1 LQAVR
6 ETAPARRMS
15 RLTVTAMLA
24 WFDEPPDL
32 LEQAVDSVACVADRV
47 VAVDGGYE
55 LAPGAKPGSPKAQAD
70 RIRKAA
76 RAAGLDLVLMEP
88 AALWKGQVAKR
99 HFMLRLACQ
108 ESDWVMP
115 LDADWCV
122 FGNREQVREELAR
135 SRAEA
140 LTVEFSTPENDERP
154 LAESAAERWHQ
165 QTAGRIYRYP
175 LIFRV
180 LPDMSMDL
188 SHWGYSALRP
198 GTGDRIAYWD
208 RRVASKKART
218 AELTS
223 DLLIEHLCLFRDE
236 KQILR
241 NREFCAARDQQVRRQ
256 GAEA

>member
-1 LQAVR
+1 VR
-6 ETAPARRMS
+6 TLRQETQGCTLS
-15 RLTVTAMLA
+15 LTVTAMLA

-32 LEQAVDSVACVADRV
+32 LEQAVDSVAVVADRV

-55 LAPGAKPGSPKAQAD
+55 LAPGAKPLSPRPQAE

-76 RAAGLDLVLMEP
+76 RAAGLELILVEP
-88 AALWKGQVAKR
+88 SGLWKGQVAKR
-99 HFMLRLACQ
+99 HFMLRLAAQ

-122 FGNREQVREELAR
+122 FGNREQVREEIGR
-135 SRAEA
+135 TKAEA
-140 LTVEFSTPENDERP
+140 LTVDFSTPENDDRP
-154 LAESAAERWHQ
+154 LAESAAERWHV
-165 QTAGRIYRYP
+165 QTAGRVYQYP
-175 LIFRV
+175 LLYRV

-208 RRVASKKART
+208 RRVAKKQART
-218 AELTS
+218 AKVTS
-223 DLLIEHLCLFRDE
+223 DLLIEHLCLFRDS
-236 KQILR
+236 KQIMR
-241 NREFCAARDQQVRRQ
+241 NREFCARRDKQVKAH